1 MKKET
6 ESLARQSPAIGNG
19 APPTPGLWY
28 VDPWHTSVTFVAGH
42 LKFGRVRGKFNRVSG
57 TVEVAGRVEDSEIEV
72 AVDVGSVDTGV
83 GQRDKH
89 LLSEEFFDVARYPEM
104 GFSGTRVEAEGT
116 EWTLRGDLSI
126 HGVTRP
132 VAFEARW
139 LGQEP
144 DLLNEGEQTAAF
156 SARVGILRSD
166 FGIGGGPALPWG
178 GNFVADDVVIEVEVA
193 LTTADP
199 APMLGRIPVG
209 Y

>member
-1 MKKET
+1 MKAET
-6 ESLARQSPAIGNG
+6 EGLVGEFPAIGNG
-19 APPTPGLWY
+19 APPAPGRWY

-42 LKFGRVRGKFNRVSG
+42 LKFGKVRGKFNRVSG
-57 TVEVAGRVEDSEIEV
+57 TVEVAGRVEDSGVEV

-104 GFSGTRVEAEGT
+104 GFSGRRVEAEGA
-116 EWTLRGDLSI
+116 EWTLCGDLSI
-126 HGVTRP
+126 HGVARA
-132 VAFEARW
+132 VEFGVRW

-144 DLLNEGEQTAAF
+144 DLFNEGEQTAAF
-156 SARVGILRSD
+156 SARAEILRSD

-178 GNFVADDVVIEVEVA
+178 GNFVADDVVIELEVA
-193 LTTADP
+193 LTTANP